1 MLKLKIRE
9 ATLINWPIC
18 FRPNQFSIFFCVPAI
33 VFVGQIFT
41 GCVFHLFFYIAGR
54 PTENPRA
61 SQIKLYGFA
70 NYGCLGCL
78 GDFILSVYSNMKASN
93 EWQANPDGII
103 KIPRRL
109 YGRRIGL
116 SNEKM
121 NEKSHGFES
130 RHCKFV

>member
-9 ATLINWPIC
+9 ATLINSPIC
-18 FRPNQFSIFFCVPAI
+18 FRPNHFSI
-33 VFVGQIFT
+33 IFLRPGDCFRRT
-41 GCVFHLFFYIAGR
+41 NFYRLCFSPVFYIAGR

-130 RHCKFV
+130 RQCKFV